1 MTILYVKNNPSG
13 QKRSGS
19 DNDPNPD
26 VNPDLL
32 NHTPHGTSGSEGVS
46 EIGINTPPT
55 VVCFHNPD
63 PDPDLLFSE
72 KLPPNKQSL
81 GDLNA
86 QIRIDIDTLYQSGI
100 PYQSMCW
107 KLKTKYKDFY
117 TRTYDHWQL
126 KKKGSGTKHLI
137 DETFKR
143 FLPVLRELG
152 FKPDGVQHIDQIIP
166 GAGYKLGNVRWLS
179 PAANMANK
187 CTAPHNVPL
196 VQAGVAKPTPNLLDA
211 ERIFDCWYYQ
221 YSKNYPD
228 ALTPERTKDV
238 LNKIN
243 NNIISKYKANCDKVL
258 WVIPFLIERW
268 DSGTHS
274 YYQAINEA
282 HGSRLSN
289 TPDLELVWRYITPVM
304 LFVPPLLKAYEAK
317 HGTFVPR
324 WEKLELEAER
334 ARLYRLNIEN
344 NLRRQDLMQSAL
356 VKTEEHPYALYVLMA
371 FDPKVPGHRTDMSFI
386 KMLSELSAET
396 GLTDEEYFAFRASY
410 LYDFTPE
417 KQSKIDKWFNLWQ
430 AVNPTD

>member
-19 DNDPNPD
+19 ANDPNPD

-86 QIRIDIDTLYQSGI
+86 QIRIDIDILYQSGI

-107 KLKTKYKDFY
+107 KLKTKYKDLY
-117 TRTYDHWQL
+117 TRTYNHWQL

-137 DETFKR
+137 DESFKQ

-152 FKPDGVQHIDQIIP
+152 FKPDGVQQLDQIIP
-166 GAGYKLGNVRWLS
+166 GAGYKLGNVRWATPS
-179 PAANMANK
+179 ENMANK
-187 CTAPHNVPL
+187 CAAHHNVPL

-211 ERIFDCWYYQ
+211 ERIFDCWYFE
-221 YSKNYPD
+221 YSKNHP
-228 ALTPERTKDV
+228 ASITPQRTKDV

-243 NNIISKYKANCDKVL
+243 NGILNKYKLDDVV

-268 DSGTHS
+268 DSASHT
-274 YYQAINEA
+274 YYEAINEA
-282 HGSRLSN
+282 HYAKLPN
-289 TPDLELVWRYITPVM
+289 TPDLESVCRSITSIM
-304 LFVPPLLKAYEAK
+304 LFVPPLLKRYEAE

-324 WEKLELEAER
+324 WVRLEKEAER
-334 ARLYRLNIEN
+334 ARVCRVTIEN
-344 NLRRQDLMQSAL
+344 NLRHQALMQSAL

-371 FDPKVPGHRTDMSFI
+371 FDPTVPGHRTGMSFI

-396 GLTDEEYFAFRASY
+396 GLTDEEYFAYRTSY

-417 KQSKIDKWFNLWQ
+417 KRSNIDKWFNFWQ
-430 AVNPTD
+430 AENQTQH